1 MTYHPQTCEYIEPAD
16 AEALKALKEI
26 KCEVDEKYKS
36 FKLTFS
42 FEENDYFTNDTLEKS
57 YVVDPDLLDEN
68 FPSLESATGTEIDW
82 KEGKNLCVKTIQK
95 KQRAKSGKRKGETR
109 VQTVTEEVPSFF
121 HFFRDP
127 REPEEEDEEDEDE
140 EKRNPHLDLE
150 EDYEI
155 AHAIRTSLLPEA
167 VLWYTG
173 ENLEEDMSFEGDEE
187 EDDDEEEEDDEDDED
202 DEDAP
207 ELVSQKPTKGRGAK
221 GSRGVQGPKGV
232 PPAPTAD
239 GEKPPECKQN

>member
-1 MTYHPQTCEYIEPAD
+1 MQ
-16 AEALKALKEI
+16 
-26 KCEVDEKYKS
+26 VDEKYKS

-140 EKRNPHLDLE
+140 EKRNPHLGMCTFP
-150 EDYEI
+150 I
-155 AHAIRTSLLPEA
+155 PK
-167 VLWYTG
+167 
-173 ENLEEDMSFEGDEE
+173 
-187 EDDDEEEEDDEDDED
+187 
-202 DEDAP
+202 
-207 ELVSQKPTKGRGAK
+207 SQEVECFLSSCYFP
-221 GSRGVQGPKGV
+221 SY
-232 PPAPTAD
+232 PA
-239 GEKPPECKQN
+239 